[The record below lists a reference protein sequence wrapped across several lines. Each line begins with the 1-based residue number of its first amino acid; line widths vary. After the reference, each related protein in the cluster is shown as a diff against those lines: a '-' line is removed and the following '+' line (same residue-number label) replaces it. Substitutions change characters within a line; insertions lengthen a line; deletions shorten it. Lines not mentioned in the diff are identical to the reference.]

1 MKTLGVTGGVGMGKS
16 ASAELLRARGIAAVH
31 ADELARQ
38 LVEPGQ
44 PALAEIREV
53 FGAGVISPDGQL
65 RRGELAKKVFADAA
79 ARAQLE
85 GILDPR
91 IRQLWQN
98 QLQAWRG
105 EGRSLAAV
113 IIPLL
118 FETDAQ
124 RELDVTLCVAC
135 SPQTQHQRLLA
146 RGWPSAHIQQRLE
159 AQWPVEESSRWQI
172 SSSGPKPAW
181 KSTPLKS
188 TASCS
193 TSAQLS
199 RIHFCV
205 HRCFSLVQLG
215 L

>member
-16 ASAELLRARGIAAVH
+16 ASADLLRARGIATV
-31 ADELARQ
+31 DTDQLARQ

-53 FGAGVISPDGQL
+53 FGPAVISPDGHL
-65 RRGELAKKVFADAA
+65 RRAELAKKVFADAT

-85 GILDPR
+85 GILHPR

-98 QLQAWRG
+98 QLEAWKA

-118 FETDAQ
+118 FETNAQ
-124 RELDVTLCVAC
+124 VELEATLCVAC

-159 AQWPVEESSRWQI
+159 AQWPVERKLALADFVVWTEASLEVHAAQI
-172 SSSGPKPAW
+172 DRILQHLRPA
-181 KSTPLKS
+181 
-188 TASCS
+188 
-193 TSAQLS
+193 
-199 RIHFCV
+199 
-205 HRCFSLVQLG
+205 
-215 L
+215 